1 MKEPIMHPGS
11 ASPGH
16 SDPFNL
22 RRFISAQEMI
32 YTDVLAEL
40 QDGRKRTHWMWF
52 IFPQFDGLGYST
64 TSKHYAIKSKEEARS
79 YLSHPVLGKRLTEC
93 AETILS
99 VQGRSAAEIFG
110 SPDDMKLKSS
120 MTLFAAVTASGSVF
134 ARVLEKYFR
143 GQQDSR
149 TLDLL
154 AQHK

>member
-1 MKEPIMHPGS
+1 VPTEADMVGRT
-11 ASPGH
+11 
-16 SDPFNL
+16 DPFNL
-22 RRFISAQEMI
+22 RRFVSAQEMI

-40 QDGRKRTHWMWF
+40 QSGRKRTHWMWF
-52 IFPQFDGLGYST
+52 IFPQFDGLGYSA
-64 TSKHYAIKSKEEARS
+64 TSKHYAIKSKDEARS

-93 AETILS
+93 AETILAL
-99 VQGRSAAEIFG
+99 QGRSASEIFG

-120 MTLFAAVTASGSVF
+120 MTLFAAVTPPGSVF
-134 ARVLEKYFR
+134 ARILDMYFH